1 MVTKREI
8 RKALELKE
16 REKLNTIY
24 KVMAEHRTK
33 LANERYQELLKKDV
47 AFHAITNLIKPIF
60 EALQKIDSETLKNTH
75 TYRNINLLAVGYE
88 SSFEDWEQRIID
100 RLKKENDA
108 FLNEQE
114 KYCRNIEAEYKKLY
128 TYLTQ
133 HTPKQT
139 LKMLTDNGIKIV
151 IDDMPAQLPDVIRV
165 NKDLI

>member
-33 LANERYQELLKKDV
+33 LANERYQELINKDEN
-47 AFHAITNLIKPIF
+47 FSIFMERLDFLFKSLPLIKSDTLENF
-60 EALQKIDSETLKNTH
+60 RGYRFVNVLNLGNEHKSEDVKKRL
-75 TYRNINLLAVGYE
+75 IE
-88 SSFEDWEQRIID
+88 
-100 RLKKENDA
+100 RLKKENDS
-108 FLNEQE
+108 FLTVKE
-114 KYCRNIEAEYKKLY
+114 KHCKDIEAEYKKLY

-139 LKMLTDNGIKIV
+139 LKMLAENGITIV